1 MTGGDRT
8 PPGLMND
15 RHLSFTAEN
24 VQNPRREERTG
35 SVPQTKLHEL
45 VIDGE
50 IMDKVLEHRWFAR
63 ENVGFSRENG
73 VG

>member
-1 MTGGDRT
+1 
-8 PPGLMND
+8 MND
-15 RHLSFTAEN
+15 RHLSFAAEN

-50 IMDKVLEHRWFAR
+50 VMDKVLEHRWFA
-63 ENVGFSRENG
+63 
-73 VG
+73 